1 MSPTLR
7 LRISVRA
14 YYISKNTGADHL
26 TAWFEA
32 ERIEIALAAPAAT
45 IDQDIRAQAKAALAA
60 GNKHLIAKYRDAG
73 YLLPDE
79 LEAAAKAKRSAAAKQ
94 AAATRKANR
103 EAAAPAKGRRSRKT
117 TPEAAVALH

>member
-7 LRISVRA
+7 LRISDRA

-79 LEAAAKAKRSAAAKQ
+79 LRAAAKAKRSAAAKQ
-94 AAATRKANR
+94 AAATRKA
-103 EAAAPAKGRRSRKT
+103 

>member
-32 ERIEIALAAPAAT
+32 ERIEIALMSVT
-45 IDQDIRAQAKAALAA
+45 I
-60 GNKHLIAKYRDAG
+60 
-73 YLLPDE
+73 
-79 LEAAAKAKRSAAAKQ
+79 
-94 AAATRKANR
+94 T
-103 EAAAPAKGRRSRKT
+103 
-117 TPEAAVALH
+117 V